1 MTTRGTKTIFLTN
14 EKNEC
19 RHNSHP
25 NSCFLTDNNNSQT
38 NKTMGI
44 RCKGEDL
51 HRESEKRTLNDFN
64 KIKLGYPPPHP
75 THGGELI

>member
-1 MTTRGTKTIFLTN
+1 MKKMNAIITVIPIVVFL
-14 EKNEC
+14 
-19 RHNSHP
+19 
-25 NSCFLTDNNNSQT
+25 LNNSQT

-64 KIKLGYPPPHP
+64 KIKLGSPPLHNPR
-75 THGGELI
+75 GEIN